1 MSEPVWLSIDLIIDI
16 HDEQLEQFGGPSGL
30 RDRGLL
36 ESALARPLNQ
46 YAYGKD
52 DLAALA
58 AAYGFGLAKNHSFVD
73 GNKRTALL
81 AIVTFLGLNGREF
94 TASEAEAAVT
104 MLGVASGEIDEE
116 ELARWIGANVI
127 DSPAA

>member
-1 MSEPVWLSIDLIIDI
+1 MSEPVWLSIDLIIAI

-94 TASEAEAAVT
+94 TASETEAAVT